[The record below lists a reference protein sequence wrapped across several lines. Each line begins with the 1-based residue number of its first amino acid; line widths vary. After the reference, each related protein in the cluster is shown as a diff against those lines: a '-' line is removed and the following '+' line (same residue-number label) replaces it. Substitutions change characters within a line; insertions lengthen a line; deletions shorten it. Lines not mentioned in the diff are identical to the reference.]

1 MIGTES
7 EVHWGSAVRICQAF
21 PGFLTTTH
29 HLCAL
34 LKIFVFFSEGLEFVE
49 NFLERVESNRTPKKK
64 KKKKQ
69 RRRKKKDSTKK
80 PKQTNKQKK
89 ERSSIRSGASGLS
102 YYCTPLV
109 RVPVVI
115 GALTV

>member
-7 EVHWGSAVRICQAF
+7 EVHWGSTVRNSQAF

-49 NFLERVESNRTPKKK
+49 NFLERVESNRTPKKE
-64 KKKKQ
+64 KQ
-69 RRRKKKDSTKK
+69 KETKEGEKKDNT
-80 PKQTNKQKK
+80 KK
-89 ERSSIRSGASGLS
+89 ERSSIRSGASGLP

-109 RVPVVI
+109 WVPGVI
-115 GALTV
+115 GALLCGCKTFV